1 MLNSLRVFSVENQ
14 ESARFWTWCDTIKY
28 MRTESWKHNSTSS
41 MSTRDMLYRQ
51 IKRSTNTKLNI
62 NLNQQLNICI
72 YMHQALPPPL
82 PPWAGSHILA
92 PYEIFPLPPLWCGGG
107 VALSPSPLWCGGG
120 VVWYVGYVWCVWPVW
135 YGMFGKYGM
144 SGRYGMYGWIF
155 SPPVTL

>member
-1 MLNSLRVFSVENQ
+1 MAIAMLNSLRVFSVENQ

-82 PPWAGSHILA
+82 PPMGWV
-92 PYEIFPLPPLWCGGG
+92 PYTGPIWDLPPSPPVVWWGCGTVPLPPVVWWGCGMVCWVCMVCMAGL
-107 VALSPSPLWCGGG
+107 VWH
-120 VVWYVGYVWCVWPVW
+120 VRKVWYVW
-135 YGMFGKYGM
+135 
-144 SGRYGMYGWIF
+144 
-155 SPPVTL
+155 